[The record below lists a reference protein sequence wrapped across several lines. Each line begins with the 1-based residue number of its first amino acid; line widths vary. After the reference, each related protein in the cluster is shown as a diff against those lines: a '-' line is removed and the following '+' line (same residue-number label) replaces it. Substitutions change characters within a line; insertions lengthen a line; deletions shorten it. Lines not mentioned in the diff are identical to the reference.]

1 MAELR
6 DLSVAELAPM
16 IENRRVSPVEVT
28 RSVLG
33 QIDRLQP
40 TLNAYITVTQQEALR
55 AAEAAEKA
63 IASGTYLGPFHGIP
77 VGLKDLYLTKG
88 LRTTGASKI
97 LANHVPD
104 HDGTV
109 VDRLKRAGAVIVGKL
124 NTHEFAYG
132 GTTDSPFFGPTL
144 NPWDRKRTPGG
155 SSGGS
160 GAAVIAGMALAATG
174 SDTGGSIRIPSS
186 YCGVAGI
193 KPTYGRASRYGIL
206 PLAYSL
212 DHPGPMTRT
221 VRDSALMLTVIS
233 GHDPNDPSTVDLP
246 VPDYAKALTGDI
258 KSLRLGVPR
267 EHFFDHL
274 DPEVDQAVRE
284 AIRLLEGLSA
294 GVEVVSL
301 PNRKYA
307 LACELAIIL
316 SEATS
321 IHDQWIQTRAADY
334 APDVRALTELG
345 FFVPAADYVKA
356 QRVRNLVRQDFEKA
370 FKQVDVILTPTT
382 PTPALL
388 HGQQKVK
395 IGDFEEGAL
404 DSLWRFTYTQNVTG
418 LPAMSVPCGFSAAG
432 LPIGLQ
438 IIGRAFDEETV
449 LRVGHA
455 FEVHTEWH
463 KRRPQL

>member
-1 MAELR
+1 
-6 DLSVAELAPM
+6 M
-16 IENRRVSPVEVT
+16 IEKRQVSPVEVT
-28 RSVLG
+28 RSVLA
-33 QIDRLQP
+33 QIERLEP
-40 TLNAYITVTQQEALR
+40 ALNAYITVTQPEAVR

-63 IASGTYLGPFHGIP
+63 IAGGTYLGAYHGIP
-77 VGLKDLYLTKG
+77 VGIKDLYLTRG
-88 LRTTGASKI
+88 VATTGASKI
-97 LANHVPD
+97 LANNVPD
-104 HDGTV
+104 HDGTAV
-109 VDRLKRAGAVIVGKL
+109 ARLKRAGAVIVGKL

-132 GTTDSPFFGPTL
+132 GTTDSPYFGPTL
-144 NPWDRKRTPGG
+144 NPWDRERTPGG

-160 GAAVIAGMALAATG
+160 GAAVIAGMAIAATG

-221 VRDSALMLTVIS
+221 VKDSALMLTIIS
-233 GHDPNDPSTVDLP
+233 GSDPNDLSTVDLP
-246 VPDYAKALTGDI
+246 VPDYARALTGDI
-258 KSLRLGVPR
+258 KSLRFGIPK

-274 DPEVDQAVRE
+274 DPEVDAAVRA
-284 AIRLLEGLSA
+284 AIKLLEDAGA

-316 SEATS
+316 AEATS

-345 FFVPAADYVKA
+345 FFIPAADYVKA

-370 FKQVDVILTPTT
+370 FQHVDAILTPTT

-404 DSLWRFTYTQNVTG
+404 DSVWRYTYTQNVTG
-418 LPAMSVPCGFSAAG
+418 LPAMSVPCGFTKAG

-455 FEVHTEWH
+455 FEARTEWH
-463 KRRPQL
+463 RRRPQV

>member
-6 DLSVAELAPM
+6 DLSIAELAPM
-16 IENRRVSPVEVT
+16 IEKRQVSPVEVT
-28 RSVLG
+28 KSVLD
-33 QIDRLQP
+33 QVDKLQP
-40 TLNAYITVTQQEALR
+40 MLNAYITVTPEEALR

-63 IASGTYLGPFHGIP
+63 IASGTYRGPFHGIP
-77 VGLKDLYLTKG
+77 IGLKDLYLTKG
-88 LRTTGASKI
+88 VRTTGASKI
-97 LANHVPD
+97 LASFVPAYD
-104 HDGTV
+104 ATV

-132 GTTDSPFFGPTL
+132 GTTDSPYFGPTL
-144 NPWDRKRTPGG
+144 NPWDRQRTPGG
-155 SSGGS
+155 SSGGP
-160 GAAVIAGMALAATG
+160 GAAVATSMALAATG
-174 SDTGGSIRIPSS
+174 SDTGGSIRIPCS
-186 YCGVAGI
+186 YCGIPGI

-206 PLAYSL
+206 PLSYSL
-212 DHPGPMTRT
+212 DHPGPMTKT
-221 VRDSALMLTVIS
+221 VKDAALMLTIIA
-233 GHDPNDPSTVDLP
+233 GQDPKDPSTVDLP

-258 KSLRLGVPR
+258 KGLRLGVPK
-267 EHFFDHL
+267 EHFFEHV
-274 DPEVDQAVRE
+274 DPEVDKAVRE
-284 AIRLLEGLSA
+284 AINLLERLSA

-316 SEATS
+316 AEATS
-321 IHDQWIQTRAADY
+321 IHEHWIQARPSDY
-334 APDVRALTELG
+334 APDVRTLTEFG
-345 FFVPAADYVKA
+345 FFIPATDYVKA

-370 FKQVDVILTPTT
+370 FERVDVILTPTT

-395 IGDFEEGAL
+395 IGDYEEGAL
-404 DSLWRFTYTQNVTG
+404 DAVWRFTYTVNVTG
-418 LPAMSVPCGFSAAG
+418 LPAMSVPCGFTKAG

-455 FEVHTEWH
+455 YEVHTEWH
-463 KRRPQL
+463 KRTPPV